1 METRTITVGIVDDDA
16 IVRAALCAQLGA
28 EADVEVVFVCGTG
41 AEAVAEVRAHAPDVV
56 LMDVR
61 MPELDGI
68 GAAAEIRR
76 VSEHTR
82 VLLMTA
88 VDLDG
93 DVAASLAA
101 GASGFL
107 IKSGEPGA
115 VANAVRAVHLGS
127 TVLSPGPLGR
137 WAAAGPSVAAQATAV
152 PPRGPLTARELEI
165 LRLLCQA
172 HSNAE
177 IAEAIS
183 VAESTV
189 KTHVS
194 AIMAKLGVS
203 SRLKAVVRAHELG
216 LVKDVGR

>member
-1 METRTITVGIVDDDA
+1 MAMTTIRVGIVDDDA
-16 IVRAALCAQLGA
+16 IVRSALSGQLGA
-28 EADVEVVFVCGTG
+28 EPDVEVVFVCETG
-41 AEAVAEVRAHAPDVV
+41 AQAVAEVLANAPDVV

-76 VSEHTR
+76 ASEHTK

-93 DVAASLAA
+93 DVAASIAA

-127 TVLSPGPLGR
+127 TVISPGPLTR
-137 WAAAGPSVAAQATAV
+137 WSTAPSLPVTSPAPSLKA
-152 PPRGPLTARELEI
+152 PLTTRELEV
-165 LRLLCQA
+165 LQLLSGA

-177 IAEAIS
+177 IAEIMV

-194 AIMAKLGVS
+194 SIMAKLGVS

-216 LVKDVGR
+216 LVKERGE

>member
-1 METRTITVGIVDDDA
+1 MAKKTIRVGVVDDDA
-16 IVRAALCAQLGA
+16 IVRSALSGQLGA
-28 EADVEVVFVCGTG
+28 EADIEVAFVCETGTQ
-41 AEAVAEVRAHAPDVV
+41 AVAEVRAHAPDVV

-76 VSEHTR
+76 ASEHTK

-127 TVLSPGPLGR
+127 
-137 WAAAGPSVAAQATAV
+137 SVISQ
-152 PPRGPLTARELEI
+152 GPLTRWSTAPSLPPATPASASPQPPFTVRELEV
-165 LRLLCQA
+165 LRLLSRA

-177 IAEAIS
+177 IAEIM
-183 VAESTV
+183 VLAESTV

-194 AIMAKLGVS
+194 SIMAKLGVS

-216 LVKDVGR
+216 LVTDVGT

>member
-1 METRTITVGIVDDDA
+1 MTATPAIRVLLVDDQELFRAGVAVIVDSQPD
-16 IVRAALCAQLGA
+16 L
-28 EADVEVVFVCGTG
+28 EVVG
-41 AEAVAEVRAHAPDVV
+41 EAGNGRDAVRLVDDLAPDVV

-68 GAAAEIRR
+68 GAAAAIRR
-76 VSEHTR
+76 ASEQTKE
-82 VLLMTA
+82 LLMTA

-93 DVAASLAA
+93 DVAASMAA

-107 IKSGEPGA
+107 IKSSEPG
-115 VANAVRAVHLGS
+115 VVVNAVRAVQLGS
-127 TVLSPGPLGR
+127 AVLSPGPLTR
-137 WAAAGPSVAAQATAV
+137 WATATPPGPTSAAPAGT
-152 PPRGPLTARELEI
+152 LTERELEV

-177 IAEAIS
+177 IAEIMV

-216 LVKDVGR
+216 LAKDPGS

>member
-1 METRTITVGIVDDDA
+1 MAKKTIKVGVVDDDA
-16 IVRAALCAQLGA
+16 IVRSALSGQLGA
-28 EADVEVVFVCGTG
+28 ESDLEVAFVCETG
-41 AEAVAEVRAHAPDVV
+41 AQAVAEVLAHAPDVV

-76 VSEHTR
+76 ASEHTK

-127 TVLSPGPLGR
+127 SVISPGPLTR
-137 WAAAGPSVAAQATAV
+137 WSSAPSLPA
-152 PPRGPLTARELEI
+152 PPPASTPQPPFTARELEV
-165 LRLLCQA
+165 LRLLSRA

-177 IAEAIS
+177 IAEIM
-183 VAESTV
+183 VLAESTV
-189 KTHVS
+189 KTYVS
-194 AIMAKLGVS
+194 SIMAKLGVS
-203 SRLKAVVRAHELG
+203 SRLKAVVRAHDLG
-216 LVKDVGR
+216 LVTDIGA

>member
-1 METRTITVGIVDDDA
+1 MTIRVGIVDDDA
-16 IVRAALCAQLGA
+16 IVRSALAEQLDA
-28 EADVEVVFVCGTG
+28 EADLDVVFVRATG
-41 AEAVAEVRAHAPDVV
+41 VEAVAEVQANAPDVV

-68 GAAAEIRR
+68 GAAAAIRR
-76 VSEHTR
+76 VSAQTK

-93 DVAASLAA
+93 DIAASVAA

-107 IKSGEPGA
+107 IKSSEPGA
-115 VANAVRAVHLGS
+115 IINAVRAVCLGS
-127 TVLSPGPLGR
+127 TVVSPGPLSR
-137 WAAAGPSVAAQATAV
+137 WTTAGSAQAPSSLSAL
-152 PPRGPLTARELEI
+152 RNGPLTERELEI

-172 HSNAE
+172 YSNAE
-177 IAEAIS
+177 IAEIAG
-183 VAESTV
+183 VAASTV

-194 AIMAKLGVS
+194 SIMAKLGVS

-216 LVKDVGR
+216 LVKERSE

>member
-1 METRTITVGIVDDDA
+1 MTIRLGIVDDDA
-16 IVRAALCAQLGA
+16 IVRSALAEQLGT
-28 EADVEVVFVCGTG
+28 EADIEVVFVCTTG
-41 AEAVAEVRAHAPDVV
+41 LEAVAEVQANAPDVV

-68 GAAAEIRR
+68 GAAAAIRR
-76 VSEHTR
+76 ASDPTK

-93 DVAASLAA
+93 DVAASVSA

-107 IKSGEPGA
+107 IKSSEPGA
-115 VANAVRAVHLGS
+115 IANAVRAVQLGS
-127 TVLSPGPLGR
+127 TVVSPGPLTRLAG
-137 WAAAGPSVAAQATAV
+137 AAPSRVGAGSAASIESFTD
-152 PPRGPLTARELEI
+152 RELEV
-165 LRLLCQA
+165 LCLLCEA

-177 IAEAIS
+177 IAEIVH

-194 AIMAKLGVS
+194 SILAKLGVS
-203 SRLKAVVRAHELG
+203 SRLKAVVRAHQLG
-216 LVKDVGR
+216 LVNERGQ

>member
-1 METRTITVGIVDDDA
+1 MTIRVGLVDDDA
-16 IVRAALCAQLGA
+16 IVRSALSEQLGI
-28 EADVEVVFVCGTG
+28 EADIDVVFVCATG
-41 AEAVAEVRAHAPDVV
+41 AQAVVEAQANAPDVV

-68 GAAAEIRR
+68 GAAAAIRR
-76 VSEHTR
+76 ASEQTK

-88 VDLDG
+88 VDLEG
-93 DVAASLAA
+93 DVAASMTA

-107 IKSGEPGA
+107 IKSSEPG
-115 VANAVRAVHLGS
+115 VIVNAVRAVQLGS
-127 TVLSPGPLGR
+127 TVVSPGPLTR
-137 WAAAGPSVAAQATAV
+137 WTTAGPSHGASALPNA
-152 PPRGPLTARELEI
+152 PLTERELEI
-165 LRLLCQA
+165 LQLLCQA

-177 IAEAIS
+177 IADIAG

-203 SRLKAVVRAHELG
+203 TRLKAVVRAYELC
-216 LVKDVGR
+216 LAKAPDA